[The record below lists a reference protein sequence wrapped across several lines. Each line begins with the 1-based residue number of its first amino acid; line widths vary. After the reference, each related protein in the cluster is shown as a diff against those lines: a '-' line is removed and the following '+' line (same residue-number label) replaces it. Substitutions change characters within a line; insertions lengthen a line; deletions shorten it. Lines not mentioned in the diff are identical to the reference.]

1 MANNSDLNLTK
12 TPSVTVAAGSLESIF
27 LNSGAAK
34 RINVKLRNESAVID
48 TGRVG
53 TPGETDPNLVGEDG
67 IEDDL
72 NSIKP
77 QLADISVFSN
87 TTYLDTK
94 GVTRARLVLKV
105 KNSSGKKLLG
115 VDTKI
120 INLKEGGW
128 HAKRNLYFL
137 WRWNWNLS

>member
-12 TPSVTVAAGSLESIF
+12 TPTVTVAAGSLESIF

-34 RINVKLRNESAVID
+34 RINVKLRNESAAID

-53 TPGETDPNLVGEDG
+53 TPVNPDPNLGGEDG
-67 IEDDL
+67 VGAGDDL

-120 INLKEGGW
+120 INLKEGG
-128 HAKRNLYFL
+128 
-137 WRWNWNLS
+137 

>member
-67 IEDDL
+67 ESGGNDFL

-120 INLKEGGW
+120 INLKEGG
-128 HAKRNLYFL
+128 
-137 WRWNWNLS
+137 

>member
-12 TPSVTVAAGSLESIF
+12 TPTVTVAAGSLESIF

-67 IEDDL
+67 GEDGESGGNDFL

-77 QLADISVFSN
+77 QLADISVFAN
-87 TTYLDTK
+87 EIYIDAK
-94 GVTRARLVLKV
+94 GNARARLVLKI
-105 KNSSGKKLLG
+105 KNSSGKSLLG
-115 VDTKI
+115 VDTLL
-120 INLKEGGW
+120 INLKEG
-128 HAKRNLYFL
+128 A
-137 WRWNWNLS
+137 

>member
-12 TPSVTVAAGSLESIF
+12 TPSVTVAEGSIESIF
-27 LNSGAAK
+27 LNSSSVK
-34 RINVKLRNESAVID
+34 RINVKLANEYTDYNGGNS
-48 TGRVG
+48 RS
-53 TPGETDPNLVGEDG
+53 PDPNLPGEGDQDG
-67 IEDDL
+67 GS
-72 NSIKP
+72 NSNKP

-105 KNSSGKKLLG
+105 NNSSGKKLLG

-120 INLKEGGW
+120 INLKEG
-128 HAKRNLYFL
+128 A
-137 WRWNWNLS
+137 

>member
-1 MANNSDLNLTK
+1 MANQSDLNLTK
-12 TPSVTVAAGSLESIF
+12 TPSVTIADGSIESIF
-27 LNSGAAK
+27 LNSGAVK
-34 RINVKLRNESAVID
+34 RLNVNINSSLYGLGGI
-48 TGRVG
+48 GGGGG
-53 TPGETDPNLVGEDG
+53 TLSVDSTSSDPNLTGEDTG
-67 IEDDL
+67 DTAT

-87 TTYLDTK
+87 TTYLDSK

-120 INLKEGGW
+120 INFKEGV
-128 HAKRNLYFL
+128 
-137 WRWNWNLS
+137 